1 MAKPAVGRAQSFLR
15 LCLFIH
21 HPDGS
26 IERKRSSG
34 TEIVVGSDPDCDV
47 VIDEADVAA
56 FHATIEVSEGSF
68 FVTDRS
74 DTGTTVGDRTV
85 RHETVEFE
93 ARDVIQFAGRRI
105 RVQVL
110 AGEDES
116 ERVPRAASP
125 AEPSNGHVVA
135 RSVSVSKPVLV
146 QEALHEAPRAVK
158 VTRGTP
164 PPVAAVSGPARKPTA
179 VPPTRPAQPAQA
191 ARSGPPAANKTPA
204 NKAPAAPSDPEN
216 SEVHQGNRNG
226 VPVTV
231 RRRIHRDLIDNLD
244 LARLDR
250 SRMNDHL
257 LRAKVSVALGQIVER
272 YRGEMPSGVDTAKLV
287 EEICNEAIGLGPLEP
302 LLADKKVS
310 EIMVIDSS
318 TIYIERE
325 RKVFRSD
332 AQFTDEES
340 VRAVLERI
348 VAPLGRRIDESSPLL
363 DARLHDGSRL
373 NAVVRPLALRGTAIT
388 IRKFPAKPLGMDD
401 LVKFDTV
408 TPRMARF
415 LQRAVTVR
423 KNLLISGGT
432 GSGKTTLL
440 NILSGAIPRHERIVT
455 IEDAAELRLMQP
467 HVVSLESRPANM
479 EGKGEVNIRD
489 LVKNAMRMRPDRIIV
504 GECRG
509 GEALDML
516 QAMSTGHAGSMTT
529 THANNPPEALKRI
542 ETLSLM
548 SGLDMPSRA
557 LREQIKCA
565 VELVVQQTRL
575 SDGSRKITSIAE
587 VTGMSDDG
595 QIETRE
601 IFGFRQTSTGPKGE
615 VVGEFY
621 ATGNLPTFVGEF
633 ITRGLVADG
642 EEVV

>member
-1 MAKPAVGRAQSFLR
+1 AVGRGAR
-15 LCLFIH
+15 AIALCLFIH

-47 VIDEADVAA
+47 VIDEAEVAA

-74 DTGTTVGDRTV
+74 DTGTTVGGNKV

-93 ARDVIQFAGRRI
+93 ARDVIELAGRRI
-105 RVQVL
+105 RVQVV
-110 AGEDES
+110 AGEDDS
-116 ERVPRAASP
+116 ARPARPAATAERSSSDIDVRAAAKP
-125 AEPSNGHVVA
+125 AIA
-135 RSVSVSKPVLV
+135 
-146 QEALHEAPRAVK
+146 QEAPRAVK
-158 VTRGTP
+158 VAPRSPAQVVAMPPVRKPVVVAP
-164 PPVAAVSGPARKPTA
+164 PPPKAAP
-179 VPPTRPAQPAQA
+179 
-191 ARSGPPAANKTPA
+191 
-204 NKAPAAPSDPEN
+204 APAAAKPASKTAVKPAPDDDEAHEP
-216 SEVHQGNRNG
+216 NRNG
-226 VPVTV
+226 VPVAV

-272 YRGEMPSGVDTAKLV
+272 YRTEMPSGTDTAKLV

-310 EIMVIDSS
+310 EIMVIDSA
-318 TIYIERE
+318 TIYIERD
-325 RKVFRSD
+325 RKVFRAD

-388 IRKFPAKPLGMDD
+388 IRKFPAKPLAMED
-401 LVKFDTV
+401 LVKFGTV
-408 TPRMARF
+408 TERMARF

-440 NILSGAIPRHERIVT
+440 NVLSAAIPKHERIVT
-455 IEDAAELRLMQP
+455 IEDAAELRLLQP

-479 EGKGEVNIRD
+479 EGKGEINIRD

-542 ETLSLM
+542 ETLSMM

-587 VTGMSDDG
+587 VTGMSDEG
-595 QIETRE
+595 EIQTRE
-601 IFGFRQTSTGPKGE
+601 IFGFRQVSTGPKGE

-633 ITRGLVADG
+633 ITRGLVTEG